1 MCWCVC
7 DYWQEGSLTLQR
19 RATGFS
25 EKHFTSPHR
34 AVASG
39 FSASPSSSK
48 CSTYAFPGTT
58 YPGFHSFWL
67 LPFPKFR
74 SSHSRWAVHCCPR
87 LRGEDSSSDDSANSV
102 SDSDVT
108 LHFTIL
114 EGWASPAGIATL
126 LFDPFS
132 CFFFVDFFTSA
143 SFLFLNH
150 LCFWPLVFSSS
161 VLLFCRRL
169 LLFDRLSS
177 YVMKFFL
184 LGLFFFMSFFPF
196 FCCVSPCFP
205 FLKSFLFFPKI
216 WLVSCL
222 FCLCHFPS
230 VSIAP
235 QNISFLLLSF
245 FFFPFFYSAYF
256 FCLPFFSKKK
266 KQEQNTMG
274 DGLMQRMSRG
284 RDQWQLIVHRLH
296 SLNNVTARGS
306 DQESFQSRNAIFDA
320 YEKVVLLGI
329 FFKFFSKKK
338 NYPNEWKKNNVSY
351 CFEKKKNVF
360 KQDIPFQKK
369 WTIKQENNKDNSK
382 LCVFLVIEWLVCD
395 TDSPWV
401 IRQWMLSIIYI
412 CSLSPF
418 LLSLR
423 IPSFLNTWR
432 QVTRKIGQLQ
442 AVKPRG
448 WNVHQDFRRHE
459 NRNENHVPQPQ
470 ED

>member
-19 RATGFS
+19 RVTGFS

-87 LRGEDSSSDDSANSV
+87 LRGEDSSSDDSANSG

-205 FLKSFLFFPKI
+205 FLKSFLFFFTQRSVSFMLVLSLPFSFCFDRSTKY
-216 WLVSCL
+216 LVS
-222 FCLCHFPS
+222 FAQF
-230 VSIAP
+230 
-235 QNISFLLLSF
+235 FL
-245 FFFPFFYSAYF
+245 FPFFYSAYF
-256 FCLPFFSKKK
+256 LSSFFLAKKN
-266 KQEQNTMG
+266 QEQNTMG

-284 RDQWQLIVHRLH
+284 RDQWQLIVHRLR

-329 FFKFFSKKK
+329 FFQILFEKKLSKWVKEK
-338 NYPNEWKKNNVSY
+338 Q
-351 CFEKKKNVF
+351 CFLLFWKKKNVL

-401 IRQWMLSIIYI
+401 VRQWMLSIICI

-459 NRNENHVPQPQ
+459 NSNENHVPQPQ